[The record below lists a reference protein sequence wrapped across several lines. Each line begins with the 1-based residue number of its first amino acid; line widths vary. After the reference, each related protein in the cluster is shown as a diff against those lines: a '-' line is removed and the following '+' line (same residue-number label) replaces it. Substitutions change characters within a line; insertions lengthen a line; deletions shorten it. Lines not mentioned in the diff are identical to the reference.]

1 MKLNNLNKKMNLEGK
16 LIGILFLELI
26 ALSFIL
32 TSFSSFISGGVGN
45 NVTVATS
52 LQVGE
57 VYPELLNV
65 SIDSGASSVTLVGNS
80 TKVVLCVG
88 LIRDYNN
95 DSTLGNATAEF
106 FSTSGSSYGG
116 SNDRNLHYTNSS
128 CLINTSFG
136 SWGGVSDDDYH
147 ALAQCNFQVYYYA
160 NPGNWN
166 CTMFVNDSV
175 GFSDLQNDSITMN
188 QLLSIG
194 LPASIDYSVV
204 NSTAVSGE
212 QTVNVSNTG
221 NVILNLSLS
230 GYAVTEED
238 NYSMNCTL
246 GNIQNISINYE
257 KFRLNTSITGPL
269 TLSDFEANYT
279 NLSSGPTVKRFNLNY
294 RQDDANDDAIN
305 GTYWRVYVPRGVAGN
320 CTGNILFGAVQAE
333 E

>member
-88 LIRDYNN
+88 LIRDYN
-95 DSTLGNATAEF
+95 
-106 FSTSGSSYGG
+106 
-116 SNDRNLHYTNSS
+116 
-128 CLINTSFG
+128 
-136 SWGGVSDDDYH
+136 
-147 ALAQCNFQVYYYA
+147 
-160 NPGNWN
+160 
-166 CTMFVNDSV
+166 
-175 GFSDLQNDSITMN
+175 NDSITMN

>member
-147 ALAQCNFQVYYYA
+147 ALAQCNFQVYYY
-160 NPGNWN
+160 
-166 CTMFVNDSV
+166 
-175 GFSDLQNDSITMN
+175 
-188 QLLSIG
+188 
-194 LPASIDYSVV
+194 
-204 NSTAVSGE
+204 
-212 QTVNVSNTG
+212 
-221 NVILNLSLS
+221 
-230 GYAVTEED
+230 
-238 NYSMNCTL
+238 
-246 GNIQNISINYE
+246 E

>member
-1 MKLNNLNKKMNLEGK
+1 MKLNNLNKKMNIEAK
-16 LIGILFLELI
+16 LI

-45 NVTVATS
+45 NVTVTTS

-65 SIDSGASSVTLVGNS
+65 SIDNSASSVTLVGNS
-80 TKVVLCVG
+80 TKTVLCEG

-95 DSTLGNATAEF
+95 DSTLGNATAELF
-106 FSTSGSSYGG
+106 ITSGSSYGG
-116 SNDRNLHYTNSS
+116 SNDNNLHYTNGS
-128 CLINTSFG
+128 CLINTNFS

-147 ALAQCNFQVYYYA
+147 ALAQCNFQIYYYA

-166 CTMFVNDSV
+166 CSLYVNDSV
-175 GFSDLQNDSITMN
+175 GFSDLQNDSITIN
-188 QLLSIG
+188 QLS
-194 LPASIDYSVV
+194 SIDYSVV
-204 NSTAVSGE
+204 NSTSVSGE
-212 QTVNVSNTG
+212 KTVNVSNTG

-230 GYAVTEED
+230 GYAVTQGD

-246 GNIQNISINYE
+246 GNIQNISIGYE

-269 TLSDFEANYT
+269 TFSDFEANYT
-279 NLSSGPTVKRFNLNY
+279 NLSAGATVKRFNLNY
-294 RQDDANDDAIN
+294 RQNDSNDDAIN

>member
-1 MKLNNLNKKMNLEGK
+1 MKLNNLNKKMNIEAK

-45 NVTVATS
+45 NVTVTTS

-65 SIDSGASSVTLVGNS
+65 SIDNSASSVTLVGNS
-80 TKVVLCVG
+80 TKTVLCEG

-95 DSTLGNATAEF
+95 DSTLGNATAELF
-106 FSTSGSSYGG
+106 ITSGSSYGG
-116 SNDRNLHYTNSS
+116 SNDNNLHYTNGS
-128 CLINTSFG
+128 CLINTNFS

-147 ALAQCNFQVYYYA
+147 ALAQCNFQIYYYA

-166 CTMFVNDSV
+166 CSLYVNDSV
-175 GFSDLQNDSITMN
+175 GFSDF
-188 QLLSIG
+188 
-194 LPASIDYSVV
+194 SVV
-204 NSTAVSGE
+204 NSTSVSGE
-212 QTVNVSNTG
+212 KTVNVSNTG

-230 GYAVTEED
+230 GYAVTQGD

-246 GNIQNISINYE
+246 GNIQNISIGYE

-269 TLSDFEANYT
+269 TFSDFEANYT
-279 NLSSGPTVKRFNLNY
+279 NLSAGATVKRFNLNY
-294 RQDDANDDAIN
+294 RQNDSNDDAIN

>member
-80 TKVVLCVG
+80 TKVVL
-88 LIRDYNN
+88 
-95 DSTLGNATAEF
+95 
-106 FSTSGSSYGG
+106 
-116 SNDRNLHYTNSS
+116 
-128 CLINTSFG
+128 
-136 SWGGVSDDDYH
+136 WGGVSDDDYH

-279 NLSSGPTVKRFNLNY
+279 NLSSGPTVKRFNLNF